1 MPYHSLVVVC
11 EGLGN
16 VVYIR
21 YNWVIDH
28 EIEDGVLI
36 LPPVCYCIREFGIV
50 VPSLSHRQ
58 NERCL
63 HLLSKTLAYP

>member
-1 MPYHSLVVVC
+1 MDRAGYFMKKGNARLVVVC

-21 YNWVIDH
+21 YNLVIDH
-28 EIEDGVLI
+28 EISDGVLI

-50 VPSLSHRQ
+50 VPEPST
-58 NERCL
+58 E
-63 HLLSKTLAYP
+63 

>member
-1 MPYHSLVVVC
+1 MEEKGNARLVVVC

-21 YNWVIDH
+21 YNLVIDH

-36 LPPVCYCIREFGIV
+36 LPPVCYCIRELGIV
-50 VPSLSHRQ
+50 VPEPST
-58 NERCL
+58 E
-63 HLLSKTLAYP
+63 